1 MLFGLLLYVNICGGK
16 CCVVSNCEN
25 STHFC
30 SLPKLGRHFFS
41 VQAEEV
47 FAEPMFES
55 TLYTLAVIVACIK
68 DKDLFCS
75 NQEETKKKEGMVL
88 V

>member
-1 MLFGLLLYVNICGGK
+1 MLFLNAKTKNIF
-16 CCVVSNCEN
+16 VRFQNWDVI
-25 STHFC
+25 FV
-30 SLPKLGRHFFS
+30 S

>member
-1 MLFGLLLYVNICGGK
+1 MLFLNAKTKNIF
-16 CCVVSNCEN
+16 VRYQNWDVI
-25 STHFC
+25 FV
-30 SLPKLGRHFFS
+30 S